1 MSRRITITETRFE
14 KNETASLEISGALG
28 SLSLKRP
35 DTIKAVVR
43 ISQIGDEFTVY
54 VKAYSRTRETFRN
67 LESFG
72 SIEEA
77 ISSANEFSAVL
88 IQKGFKVTS
97 IN

>member
-14 KNETASLEISGALG
+14 KNCSIELSGALG
-28 SLSLKRP
+28 TISLKSP

-54 VKAYSRTRETFRN
+54 VKAYSRNRNTFRN
-67 LESFG
+67 LESFD
-72 SIEEA
+72 SIKEA

-88 IQKGFKVTS
+88 IQKGFKVTA